1 MHSPTESLGFE
12 KQQPSSLSPLDHLSE
27 AAMSKTY
34 PTTTIDD
41 ESAVCWGAIFAG
53 AFAAGALTLMLGA
66 LGTGTGLALIPS
78 DNITPTTVNITTGLF
93 LVVTAIISSTVGGYM
108 AGRLRTKWSVAPA
121 EEVLFRDTAHGFT
134 AWALA
139 SVVLAAILGTG
150 TLTLLGA
157 SAKGLFQGASQ
168 GATQNANA
176 PTDYF
181 VDMLLRPAPTTS
193 ATGATSATSTTSA
206 PADAQATRREVGLIF
221 TRDFGSG
228 GKIGD
233 QDRSYLVQV
242 VSSRTGLSQDEA
254 AKRVDDVLAQTKAY
268 LDSARKHAIGLALW
282 VTLSLFAG
290 AFAASA
296 AAIEGGQLRD
306 GRWRGVLFVPRAKS
320 TRG

>member
-1 MHSPTESLGFE
+1 
-12 KQQPSSLSPLDHLSE
+12 
-27 AAMSKTY
+27 MSKSY
-34 PTTTIDD
+34 PTPAIDD

-53 AFAAGALTLMLGA
+53 AFAAGALTLILGA
-66 LGTGTGLALIPS
+66 LGTGTGLALVPS
-78 DNITPTTVNITTGLF
+78 DSITPTTVNITTGLF

-108 AGRLRTKWSVAPA
+108 AGRLRTKWSAAPA

-157 SAKGLFQGASQ
+157 GAKGLFQGASQ

-181 VDMLLRPAPTTS
+181 VDMLLRPAPT
-193 ATGATSATSTTSA
+193 AGATSAPAA

-242 VSSRTGLSQDEA
+242 VSSRSGLTQDEA